1 MGVEP
6 TSCSLKTNCSKPIKL
21 QHHFTKINQLPIL
34 YTNFL
39 FSSNEIYGAPCRNRT
54 GVACLEGRNMAILS
68 RVPNQLALSEGLEPT
83 CIQLAFSCL
92 EDRRHT
98 TAFIQRTLL
107 IYSSNFSKSTLFFK
121 KYRVYNELLDQLYLM
136 FQLLSNHQRFHVTY
150 PTLHPPLPPTL
161 QPTLHPSLQLTLHPP
176 LHSPLHPSLQP
187 PLHPSLYLKFLKS

>member
-1 MGVEP
+1 MKESNLSHIRPIYYYAAVLQTVIGNIDQMAVPMGVEP

-68 RVPNQLALSEGLEPT
+68 RVPNQLALSEGLEPP

-107 IYSSNFSKSTLFFK
+107 IYSSNFSKSTLFSKSIVFIT
-121 KYRVYNELLDQLYLM
+121 NSWIN
-136 FQLLSNHQRFHVTY
+136 FISRFNFCQIIRDFT
-150 PTLHPPLPPTL
+150 
-161 QPTLHPSLQLTLHPP
+161 
-176 LHSPLHPSLQP
+176 
-187 PLHPSLYLKFLKS
+187 